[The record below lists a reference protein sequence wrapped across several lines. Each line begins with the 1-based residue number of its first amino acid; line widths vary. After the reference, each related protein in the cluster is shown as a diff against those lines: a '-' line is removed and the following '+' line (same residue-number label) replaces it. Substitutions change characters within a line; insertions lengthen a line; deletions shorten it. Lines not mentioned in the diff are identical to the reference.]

1 MKNIQ
6 NWKRFNESFL
16 SKFYNKNLI
25 NQIENCNSA
34 DELFSII
41 KDMYPDTRNGKDG
54 YDFNFI
60 NSSLEN
66 WIEVKES
73 LLSYLSKKDI
83 SDIIIY
89 GPSQSKPGRRWMFST
104 SYMLMH

>member
-6 NWKRFNESFL
+6 NWENFNESFL
-16 SKFYNKNLI
+16 SKLYNKDLI
-25 NQIENCNSA
+25 KQIKNCNSA

-41 KDMYPDTRNGKDG
+41 KDIYPDTRNGKDG

-60 NSSLEN
+60 NSNLEN
-66 WIEVKES
+66 WTEIKES
-73 LLSYLSKKDI
+73 LLSYLSKKNI

-89 GPSQSKPGRRWMFST
+89 GPNQSKPGRMWLFST
-104 SYMLMH
+104 SYMMH